1 MRAGFSNPWKNR
13 AVGYISIMLYR
24 PYGKTGKNVS
34 AIGAGCMRFRTPMT
48 PAIMDES
55 AAILLR
61 AYEKGV
67 NYFDTAPIY
76 CDDRSEEILGLA
88 VRGMKPGTF
97 YVSTK
102 SSAPDGDTLRKNL
115 EKSLSRMGVSRIH
128 FFHIWCLIAAA
139 DWERRK
145 SGGAV
150 KAALHAK
157 EEGLIEHLVF
167 STHMSGAET
176 ARVIDEGIFEG
187 MTIGYSAINFPYRRG
202 GVEAAGKAGLGVV
215 TMNPLAG
222 GVIPRH
228 ADRFKFIR
236 GPADPDIVSA
246 AIRFNISH
254 PAITSALV
262 GFSRPEE
269 VDHAVAALDGFTP
282 YNAAFV
288 ASIEK
293 NTEAKFDGLCTGCG
307 YCLPC
312 PKGVPIPKYMD
323 AYNMMILDGWDSVAP
338 RLKWHWNL
346 TTKDAERC
354 DACGRCESECTQGL
368 PIIERLRA
376 IRSVE
381 P

>member
-1 MRAGFSNPWKNR
+1 
-13 AVGYISIMLYR
+13 MLYK
-24 PYGKTGKNVS
+24 PYGKTGKNIS
-34 AIGAGCMRFRTPMT
+34 AIGAGGMRFRTPMT

-55 AAILLR
+55 AAILLH

-102 SSAPDGDTLRKNL
+102 SFAPDGDTLRKVL
-115 EKSLSRMGVSRIH
+115 EKSLARIGVPRIH
-128 FFHIWCLIAAA
+128 FFHIWCLISAE
-139 DWERRK
+139 DWEGRK
-145 SGGAV
+145 RGGAV
-150 KAALHAK
+150 KAALRAK

-167 STHMSGAET
+167 STHMSGEET
-176 ARVIDEGIFEG
+176 ARVIDEGVFEG
-187 MTIGYSAINFPYRRG
+187 MTIGYSAINFPYRRS

-228 ADRFKFIR
+228 ADRFNFIR
-236 GPADPDIVSA
+236 GPADPDVVSA

-254 PAITSALV
+254 PAIASALV
-262 GFSRPEE
+262 GFSSSQE
-269 VDHAVAALDGFTP
+269 VDHAVAAMDGFTP
-282 YNAAFV
+282 YDEAFV

-293 NTEAKFDGLCTGCG
+293 NIEEKFDGLCTGCG

-312 PKGVPIPKYMD
+312 PKDVPIPKYMD
-323 AYNMMILDGWDSVAP
+323 AYNMMSLEGRDSVAP
-338 RLKWHWNL
+338 RLRWHWNL
-346 TTKDAERC
+346 SAKDAARC

-368 PIIERLRA
+368 PIIERLRE